1 MSPGDLVVPTMS
13 FVLTFVYMTPDGPST
28 DVIAKITN
36 DDGPL
41 IVLQSNDETA
51 DTTAVT
57 KVFVPTLNV
66 VGWVVTSLIS
76 IVSDT

>member
-13 FVLTFVYMTPDGPST
+13 YVRTFVYRTPDGQST
-28 DVIAKITN
+28 DIIAKITN
-36 DDGPL
+36 DDGL
-41 IVLQSNDETA
+41 LVVLRSNDETA

-57 KVFVPTLNV
+57 KVYVPTLNV
-66 VGWVVTSLIS
+66 VGWVVTSMIS